1 MIEMAAFLIA
11 ILIIG
16 VCVYIM
22 DNEFKNKKP
31 ER

>member
-1 MIEMAAFLIA
+1 MKELGAFLIA

-22 DNEFKNKKP
+22 DNELKNKKP